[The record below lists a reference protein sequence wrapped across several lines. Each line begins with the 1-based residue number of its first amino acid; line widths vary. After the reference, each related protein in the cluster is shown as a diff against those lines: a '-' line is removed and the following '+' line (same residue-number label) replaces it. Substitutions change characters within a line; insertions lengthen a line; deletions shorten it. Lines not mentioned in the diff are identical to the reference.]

1 MPTEDRNLA
10 EALKALLSVGDVTL
24 IEVPMY
30 SAGHKLRAYQLSVNS
45 HVILDGEHAMAVRDA
60 CKIAVDD
67 SLEVMT

>member
-1 MPTEDRNLA
+1 MPTEDRSLA

-24 IEVPMY
+24 MEVPQY
-30 SAGHKLRAYQLSVNS
+30 GQGIKQRGYQLSVNS